1 MGAEYFGFLSKKFM
15 FFRKC
20 DVPVMSG
27 ISNVSICR
35 ENIAG
40 RNHTRGENI
49 IIRGSTISRENIT
62 GGEDT
67 AGERNIACGGNPID
81 GGNSFHRRSSVWK
94 RKTEEKE
101 TLTYESPIFT
111 DGGEAFIPKETRIEG
126 EKEYRLVSKR
136 IRNAKKAGEM
146 TYAQVT
152 IPYDLEGDDTVPET
166 ADVPLIDEESGTEFE
181 RELSLV
187 NVEETSR
194 SWSDTFSFSVTAS
207 GYGADSFYLG
217 DMEIPGDADL
227 ADYGEKL
234 LELAGL
240 SREYYRV
247 DRVEWD
253 EEPYMDGEVT
263 CRDATAEGSK
273 LIRSVKAKY
282 GGQIRTPDLEGK
294 QYIGIYEEVLPET
307 ESGTEEEQE
316 TEILSQ
322 SEEEPDRSDILKTS
336 LAERIIEWMESH
348 VTTIT
353 VSIGILFLL
362 AAGIWLFVK
371 TGKSQGVSHP
381 SFSCQSFSLKPVRTK
396 ESPMTNGRFTSIP
409 SVASRAICSSSLIVG
424 SLSLSP
430 IDL

>member
-1 MGAEYFGFLSKKFM
+1 MREEKNARIKNDGSRIFRLPVKKISAFLGSVVFLLCLAFPLPAFAE
-15 FFRKC
+15 R
-20 DVPVMSG
+20 
-27 ISNVSICR
+27 ISQ
-35 ENIAG
+35 E
-40 RNHTRGENI
+40 E
-49 IIRGSTISRENIT
+49 TILEEKISPSE
-62 GGEDT
+62 E
-67 AGERNIACGGNPID
+67 AP
-81 GGNSFHRRSSVWK
+81 S
-94 RKTEEKE
+94 EEKE
-101 TLTYESPIFT
+101 ILTYESPIFT
-111 DGGEAFIPKETRIEG
+111 DGGEEFIPEETRIEG

-136 IRNAKKAGEM
+136 IRNAKKAGEI

-194 SWSDTFSFSVTAS
+194 NWSDTFIFSVTVS

-217 DMEIPGDADL
+217 DIEIPGNADL

-253 EEPYMDGEVT
+253 GESYMDGEVT
-263 CRDATAEGSK
+263 CRDATAGGSK

-294 QYIGIYEEVLPET
+294 QYIGIYEEILPET
-307 ESGTEEEQE
+307 ESGTEKEPE
-316 TEILSQ
+316 TEIVSQ
-322 SEEEPDRSDILKTS
+322 PEEEPDRSDLLKTS
-336 LAERIIEWMESH
+336 LAERIIEWLEGH

-353 VSIGILFLL
+353 ISIGILFLL

-371 TGKSQGVSHP
+371 TGK
-381 SFSCQSFSLKPVRTK
+381 KP
-396 ESPMTNGRFTSIP
+396 GRQLP
-409 SVASRAICSSSLIVG
+409 
-424 SLSLSP
+424 
-430 IDL
+430 

>member
-1 MGAEYFGFLSKKFM
+1 MREKKNVRIKNDGSRIFRLPVKKISGFLGSVMFLSCLAFPLPTFAERMSQDETILEEETLFTEEAASGNKK
-15 FFRKC
+15 
-20 DVPVMSG
+20 S
-27 ISNVSICR
+27 
-35 ENIAG
+35 
-40 RNHTRGENI
+40 
-49 IIRGSTISRENIT
+49 
-62 GGEDT
+62 
-67 AGERNIACGGNPID
+67 
-81 GGNSFHRRSSVWK
+81 
-94 RKTEEKE
+94 EEKE

-111 DGGEAFIPKETRIEG
+111 DGGEAFIPEETRLEG

-136 IRNAKKAGEM
+136 IRNAKKAGEI

-152 IPYDLEGDDTVPET
+152 IPYDLEGDDTVPGT

-187 NVEETSR
+187 DVEETSR
-194 SWSDTFSFSVTAS
+194 SWSDTFSFSVTVS

-234 LELAGL
+234 LGL

-253 EEPYMDGEVT
+253 GEPYMDGEVMF
-263 CRDATAEGSK
+263 RNATAGGSK
-273 LIRSVKAKY
+273 LIRNVKAKY

-307 ESGTEEEQE
+307 ENKPENEPEPEIVSRAEEEMD
-316 TEILSQ
+316 S
-322 SEEEPDRSDILKTS
+322 PDLLRTS
-336 LAERIIEWMESH
+336 LAERIIEWLESH

-353 VSIGILFLL
+353 VSIGILFFL

-371 TGKSQGVSHP
+371 TGKKPGR
-381 SFSCQSFSLKPVRTK
+381 QSP
-396 ESPMTNGRFTSIP
+396 
-409 SVASRAICSSSLIVG
+409 
-424 SLSLSP
+424 
-430 IDL
+430 

>member
-1 MGAEYFGFLSKKFM
+1 MREKKNVRIKNDGSRIFRLPVKKISGFLGSVM
-15 FFRKC
+15 FLSCLAFPLPTFAER
-20 DVPVMSG
+20 MSQDETILEKE
-27 ISNVSICR
+27 ISS
-35 ENIAG
+35 EEEALSA
-40 RNHTRGENI
+40 EK
-49 IIRGSTISRENIT
+49 ISQ
-62 GGEDT
+62 
-67 AGERNIACGGNPID
+67 
-81 GGNSFHRRSSVWK
+81 
-94 RKTEEKE
+94 TEETKLEEEKAFAEE
-101 TLTYESPIFT
+101 TLFTEEAASGKKKSEEKGTLIYESAIFT
-111 DGGEAFIPKETRIEG
+111 DGGEAFIPEETRSEG

-136 IRNAKKAGEM
+136 IRNAKKAGEI

-187 NVEETSR
+187 DVEETSR
-194 SWSDTFSFSVTAS
+194 SWSDTFSFSVTVS

-240 SREYYRV
+240 SRVCYRV

-253 EEPYMDGEVT
+253 GEPYMDGEVMF
-263 CRDATAEGSK
+263 RNATAGGSK
-273 LIRSVKAKY
+273 LIRNVKAKY

-307 ESGTEEEQE
+307 ENETENAPE
-316 TEILSQ
+316 TEIVSRA
-322 SEEEPDRSDILKTS
+322 EEETDPPDLLRTS
-336 LAERIIEWMESH
+336 LAERIIEWLESH

-353 VSIGILFLL
+353 VSIGILFFL

-371 TGKSQGVSHP
+371 TGKKPGR
-381 SFSCQSFSLKPVRTK
+381 QSP
-396 ESPMTNGRFTSIP
+396 
-409 SVASRAICSSSLIVG
+409 
-424 SLSLSP
+424 
-430 IDL
+430 